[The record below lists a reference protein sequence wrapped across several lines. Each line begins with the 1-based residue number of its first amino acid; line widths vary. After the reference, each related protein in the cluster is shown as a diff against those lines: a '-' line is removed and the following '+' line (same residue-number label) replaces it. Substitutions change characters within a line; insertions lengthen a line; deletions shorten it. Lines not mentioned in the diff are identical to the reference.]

1 MRLGECVT
9 GTDAAAESHV
19 PKIQGGALRGENA
32 FCLAGQSAQC
42 HDTKMSEQ
50 LTLEKIRQ
58 LSVSERL
65 RLIEDVWA
73 SLSETP
79 ERIEVPD
86 WHRAQLDAL
95 WRPTNVILRRP
106 NLGVMSRRISCAM
119 CANDVSRP
127 PRGAG

>member
-86 WHRAQLDAL
+86 WHRAQLDARL
-95 WRPTNVILRRP
+95 AAHERDPAAAQPWGDVKADILRNVRK
-106 NLGVMSRRISCAM
+106 
-119 CANDVSRP
+119 
-127 PRGAG
+127 